1 MVILFGVVDDDGKE
15 DHGAADDAI
24 GKGIG
29 KLVQPGFFV
38 QGGIGSY
45 QGVKDEP
52 GDGYGAGD
60 HPEAAVKI
68 DPAPDEQGF
77 GQEYFSAEM
86 EYDGGQQ
93 CGDVVADDVPKDR
106 DSMWLFVGR
115 HAGVRY

>member
-1 MVILFGVVDDDGKE
+1 MIILFGVIDDDGKE

-29 KLVQPGFFV
+29 KLVEPGFFV

-45 QGVKDEP
+45 QGVEDKP
-52 GDGYGAGD
+52 GDGYSDAN
-60 HPEAAVKI
+60 HPEAAVQKE
-68 DPAPDEQGF
+68 PAVGEQGF
-77 GQEYFSAEM
+77 GQEYLSAEM

-106 DSMWLFVGR
+106 DSMWFFENL